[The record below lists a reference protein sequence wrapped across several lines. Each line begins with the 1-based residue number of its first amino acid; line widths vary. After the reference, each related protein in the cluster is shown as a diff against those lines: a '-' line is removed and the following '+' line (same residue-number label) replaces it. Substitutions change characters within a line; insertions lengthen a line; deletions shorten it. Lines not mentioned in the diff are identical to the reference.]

1 MQGQQ
6 RAVIVGGGIMGADI
20 AAIFAA
26 GGHAV
31 DVVQRPGKTRNSL
44 DERIA
49 KAIAQVGSSVS
60 DVVPRNA
67 PSDVPWKDAG
77 IVEGPL
83 RSGLETRPGNP
94 EGGRRKQLA

>member
-1 MQGQQ
+1 MQWQQ

-26 GGHAV
+26 GSHAV
-31 DVVQRPGKTRNSL
+31 DVVQRPGKTRDSL

-49 KAIAQVGSSVS
+49 KAIAQLGELERLAPPDIRLAGNSSGY
-60 DVVPRNA
+60 PIRRI
-67 PSDVPWKDAG
+67 G
-77 IVEGPL
+77 M
-83 RSGLETRPGNP
+83 P